1 MTWLWMNIPLTFL
14 FFALWV
20 GVPLRMVLKHR
31 QDGPKPAAAQAARM
45 ARARRAERAERAED
59 AYRRVRYRELVPAAG
74 R

>member
-31 QDGPKPAAAQAARM
+31 EDGPKPAAARAARM
-45 ARARRAERAERAED
+45 ARARHAERAED
-59 AYRRVRYRELVPAAG
+59 AYRTVRYRELVSAAG